1 MTNVTTAAT
10 CGNTAVSTI
19 DEKTV
24 EIFEKLMKRASQT
37 EVIMAQFSVP
47 DAYVTIPREVINTYL
62 TEAAVTD
69 CSKSDRK
76 VAPVFTGES
85 FPSEKLK
92 PLTDIRR
99 EVTAYMKEKGALIGK
114 SGTYAVPV
122 DDHDEIMSFLQDA
135 QARYNG
141 YLNTTLLGNYDDI
154 VSDHRAHLAQE
165 IEDQAVRDAL
175 IDKILTRNDLTEKA
189 VSFFTCFGS
198 KLPSRED
205 LAKYSGQIYAME
217 AAAREQDRAFL
228 GKITATFAE
237 FISNFDREKGGSGDQ
252 RLGRKL
258 SAFEKAVQVCLGFE
272 QTITTVLC
280 GSEFER
286 IADSAFA
293 LLHDLKNRICGQ
305 NLTQR
310 QKKALKDV
318 LLSKLRLAGYVLS
331 SERTLTDYADG
342 KIRVLEEN
350 FSLQGLLNAPLPK
363 EESQTEETGSA
374 VVSAAEKALPEEQ
387 EQEFSD
393 AFAKE
398 HPAQEQSS
406 AQAVSVTAD
415 VSPLSQDIPAMA
427 FTTGAVTSLDELSI
441 DVPVPADTAAPAELK
456 SLQTKVPGEQEMTA
470 PQTAPCTID
479 DAIAAFR
486 SLIPSGNRTSR
497 VTEGDRGDISS
508 LF

>member
-1 MTNVTTAAT
+1 MTNVNINAASCSTTAP
-10 CGNTAVSTI
+10 VSVS
-19 DEKTV
+19 DETV
-24 EIFEKLMKRASQT
+24 KVFEKLVARASQT
-37 EVIMAQFSVP
+37 EVVMAQFSVP
-47 DAYVTIPREVINTYL
+47 DAYVSIPREVISTYL

-76 VAPVFTGES
+76 VAPVFTGEG
-85 FPSEKLK
+85 FPAEMLK
-92 PLTDIRR
+92 PLSDIRR

-122 DDHDEIMSFLQDA
+122 AEHDEIMAFLESAQRRYDA
-135 QARYNG
+135 
-141 YLNTTLLGNYDDI
+141 YLNGTLLGNYEDI
-154 VSDHRAHLAQE
+154 VSSHRAHLAQE

-175 IDKILTRNDLTEKA
+175 MDKILTRDELLEKA
-189 VSFFTCFGS
+189 VSFFTVYGS
-198 KLPSRED
+198 RLPDREE
-205 LAKYSGQIYAME
+205 LARYSGQILAME
-217 AAAREQDRAFL
+217 QAAREQDRAFL
-228 GKITATFAE
+228 GKITAVFAE
-237 FISNFDREKGGSGDQ
+237 FVSNFDKEKGGSGDQ

-272 QTITTVLC
+272 QTISTVLA

-293 LLHDLKNRICGQ
+293 LLHVLKNRICGQ

-318 LLSKLRLAGYVLS
+318 LLNKLRLAGYVLS

-350 FSLQGLLNAPLPK
+350 FSLQGLLSAPVP
-363 EESQTEETGSA
+363 EEAQKTEETGSA
-374 VVSAAEKALPEEQ
+374 VVSAAEMALPEEQ

-398 HPAQEQSS
+398 HPAQ
-406 AQAVSVTAD
+406 AVSVTAD
-415 VSPLSQDIPAMA
+415 VSPLAQDIPVQA
-427 FTTGAVTSLDELSI
+427 FTTSGAVTSLDELSI

-456 SLQTKVPGEQEMTA
+456 TLPADVPAEQEMTGSQA
-470 PQTAPCTID
+470 KPCTID
-479 DAIAAFR
+479 NAVAAVR
-486 SLIPSGNRTSR
+486 SLERACR
-497 VTEGDRGDISS
+497 VSEGDRADISS